1 MRVKVNQ
8 TIPISMIP
16 RLAMR
21 NEGYQP
27 FETSPIMTCAMVVDV
42 VERCMNAI
50 FVTVRGMRTVLNCQA
65 MFRIFSN
72 APLVG

>member
-1 MRVKVNQ
+1 MKVNQ
-8 TIPISMIP
+8 IIPISMIP

-27 FETSPIMTCAMVVDV
+27 FETSPIMTRAMVVV
-42 VERCMNAI
+42 VAERCMNAI
-50 FVTVRGMRTVLNCQA
+50 IVTVRGMRTVLNCQA